1 MRECASSMHDVAVD
15 SALQR
20 GHLYA
25 EGTAVLDEDC
35 HVSGAE
41 GLFDQ
46 ALTNGLLAIAAAAI
60 PGHAAAGTGFMPP
73 ASRLLADI
81 AKHAPSTDGI
91 SRVLTGRKV
100 TDLGLLGLA
109 ETDEDEFVEVRV
121 DQLSSALTRT
131 QAARHGQGPG
141 GQVNI
146 DDVAALLALDSH
158 PALHALNDHYLDR
171 DWRRA
176 QVADR
181 TDKARAAGYAALLGD
196 EELSRRATHAQE
208 QLSPIPGDDFTSPQL
223 CPVCDEETI
232 ASSGGDDFGYNITAG
247 TCLVCSYVRSD
258 RIAYDL
264 GVDQE
269 WETRWAD
276 S

>member
-1 MRECASSMHDVAVD
+1 MHDVPVD
-15 SALQR
+15 STRQR
-20 GHLYA
+20 GKLYA
-25 EGTAVLDEDC
+25 EGAAVLDEDC
-35 HVSGAE
+35 QVSGAE

-60 PGHAAAGTGFMPP
+60 PGHPAAGSGFMP
-73 ASRLLADI
+73 AANRLLVDI
-81 AKHAPSTDGI
+81 AKHAPPTDGV
-91 SRVLTGRKV
+91 SRVLTGAKV
-100 TDLGLLGLA
+100 TDLGPMGLV
-109 ETDEDEFVEVRV
+109 ETDEDEYVEVRV
-121 DQLSSALTRT
+121 DQLSGALART
-131 QAARHGQGPG
+131 QAARHGHGPG
-141 GQVNI
+141 GQVNV
-146 DDVAALLALDSH
+146 DDVAALLALDRH
-158 PALHALNDHYLDR
+158 PALEALTDHYLDR

-196 EELSRRATHAQE
+196 EELSRRAKHAQE

-223 CPVCDEETI
+223 CPVCAEETI
-232 ASSGGDDFGYNITAG
+232 TSTGGDDFGYNITAG